1 MKRYFLL
8 GPTASGKTRVA
19 LALAEP
25 LQAEILSMD
34 SMLVYRGMDLGT
46 AKPTAEEQ
54 AAAPHHLI
62 DLIDPHE
69 EFSVARWLDAAHAV
83 EAELAARGKNA
94 LYVGGTNLYLKARTA
109 GLLESP
115 PIPEELREAVRKEG
129 AAEGGLKTLYR
140 QLQEVDPDSAERIHP
155 NDAQRIH
162 RAIEMYRATGRP
174 LTAMQ
179 QEWSPDQA
187 LGEAAVAL
195 AWPRT
200 QLRERV
206 ARRFDQM
213 LEQGFLDEIRTIQ
226 AAQGFGP
233 TAAKALGYR
242 QILAYLAGTC
252 TLEEA
257 RDRAVTGTRT
267 YIRRQMTWLRSFPDL
282 RWVEMCDD
290 AEQPRPTAEL
300 AAACLAAL
308 NSSVTAQ
315 SPWEDPQHD

>member
-62 DLIDPHE
+62 DLVDPHE
-69 EFSVARWLDAAHAV
+69 EFSVARWLEAADAV

-94 LYVGGTNLYLKARTA
+94 LYVGGTNLYLKARSA

-115 PIPEELREAVRKEG
+115 PIPEEVRETVREESV
-129 AAEGGLKTLYR
+129 AEGGLGALYR
-140 QLQEVDPDSAERIHP
+140 QLQEVDPNSARRIHP
-155 NDAQRIH
+155 NDAQRVH
-162 RAIEMYRATGRP
+162 RAVEIYRATGRP
-174 LTAMQ
+174 LTAWHR
-179 QEWSPDQA
+179 EWSPDQPI
-187 LGEAAVAL
+187 GEAAVAL
-195 AWPRT
+195 AWPRA

-213 LEQGFLDEIRTIQ
+213 LEEGFLDEVRAID

-242 QILAYLAGTC
+242 QILAYLAGAC

-290 AEQPRPTAEL
+290 AGHPRPTAEL
-300 AAACLAAL
+300 VSAFLAAL
-308 NSSVTAQ
+308 DSSVTAQ
-315 SPWEDPQHD
+315 STWEDPQHD